1 MKLFA
6 MNMEF
11 TFENSE
17 IGTTK
22 LIEKINELI
31 VDSDQFFSH
40 LNIDGIEIYSEHIDY
55 ILDNIAEIKEITLKL
70 STVEEFVSNLLVSL
84 YDYTNGGIPEI
95 KKMVEELYQDPTDQT
110 WETLTL
116 LLEGIGWIYQ
126 TVKSIDGIEHN
137 IVGWEEVLK
146 SIATFDTEL
155 PNLMEAMENK
165 DSTLIADIILYEI
178 LPQFE
183 IINAETERN
192 FEVK

>member
-1 MKLFA
+1 MKLNA
-6 MNMEF
+6 MGMEF

-17 IGTTK
+17 KGTSE
-22 LIEKINELI
+22 LIEKINELLANG
-31 VDSDQFFSH
+31 DQYFSH
-40 LNIDGIEIYSEHIDY
+40 LNIDGIEIYSEHSDY
-55 ILDNIAEIKEITLKL
+55 IVGNINDIKEITLKL
-70 STVEEFVSNLLVSL
+70 STVEEFISNLLVSL

-95 KKMVEELYQDPTDQT
+95 KKMVDEFYQNPTDQT

-116 LLEGIGWIYQ
+116 LLEGIAWIYQ
-126 TVKSIDGIEHN
+126 TVKSIDDTNHN
-137 IVGWEEVLK
+137 IAGWEEILK
-146 SIATFDTEL
+146 SIATFDVEL
-155 PNLMEAMENK
+155 PNLLEALENK